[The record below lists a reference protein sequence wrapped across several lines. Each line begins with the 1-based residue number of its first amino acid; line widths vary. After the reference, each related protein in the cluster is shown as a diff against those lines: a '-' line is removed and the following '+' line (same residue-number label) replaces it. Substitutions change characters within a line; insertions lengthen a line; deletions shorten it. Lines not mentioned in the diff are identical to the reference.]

1 MGIMSIGL
9 LQKKTLEVQMQGLVA
24 PENSIVVNILR
35 HVALVDVA
43 MEFVGQQTAA
53 TVGHAC
59 S

>member
-1 MGIMSIGL
+1 MSIGL